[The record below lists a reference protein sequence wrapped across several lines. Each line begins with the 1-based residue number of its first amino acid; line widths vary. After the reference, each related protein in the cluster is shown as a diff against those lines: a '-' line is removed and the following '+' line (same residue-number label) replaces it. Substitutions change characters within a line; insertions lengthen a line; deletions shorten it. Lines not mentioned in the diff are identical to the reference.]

1 MQYKSAVKTL
11 PLVSMTGITKAFGSV
26 KVLDQVD
33 FTIYPGEVHILAGE
47 NGAGKST
54 LMKILA
60 GAYADYQGR
69 IVMEERDIRPSSPLD
84 ANRHG
89 IAAIHQELSLIPSM
103 SVMDNLF
110 LGHPMTRSGFVRAGM
125 HRRMAEEALDRAGV
139 DVPVTFAV
147 EDLPISVQQLIEIT
161 KAIRLNARVLLMDE
175 PSSALN
181 AHDVE
186 TLFTLVRQLKSENRG
201 IVYITHRLE
210 EMHRL
215 ADRITVLRDGKLVG
229 TALAPELPENKL
241 IQWMVGR
248 EMEEQ
253 FPRHTPQTS
262 SEALRVEHFSVYKA
276 GRGHRPLVN
285 QVSLSVGRGEILG
298 IGGLQGS
305 GASEFF
311 LGLFGAI
318 PKRTEGRVMIEG
330 KPVRIR
336 SPREAIANGVA
347 LLTND
352 RKATGLITPMSVT
365 ANLCMANLRSLSRH
379 GWRQPRAETRM
390 AADMGRTLQL
400 RAASYD
406 MEAGDLSGGNQQKV
420 AIGKWLST
428 SPRIMLLDEPT
439 RGIDVGA
446 KHEIY
451 QLMNELTTRGISI
464 LLVTSE
470 MPELLAMSDRII
482 VMHRGIITAEFSRQ
496 EATAEKVLEAALGKM
511 NGTGGMNRGEENVH
525 AEDN

>member
-1 MQYKSAVKTL
+1 MIVYML
-11 PLVSMTGITKAFGSV
+11 PLVSMNGITKFFGPV
-26 KVLDQVD
+26 KVLEQVD
-33 FTIYPGEVHILAGE
+33 FSIYPGEVHILAGE

-54 LMKILA
+54 LVKILA

-69 IVMEERDIRPSSPLD
+69 ISMGEREIRPSSPLD

-103 SVMDNLF
+103 TVADNLF
-110 LGHPMTRSGFVRAGM
+110 LGHPMTRSGFIREKA
-125 HRRMAEEALDRAGV
+125 HRRSAEEVLHRAGV
-139 DVPVTFAV
+139 DVSVTTFV

-161 KAIRLNARVLLMDE
+161 KAIRLNARVLIMDE

-186 TLFTLVRQLKSENRG
+186 TLFAVVRQLKSENRG

-210 EMHRL
+210 EIHRL

-229 TALAPELPENKL
+229 TALAPELPEKML
-241 IQWMVGR
+241 INWMVGR

-253 FPRHTPQTS
+253 FPRHTFQAS
-262 SEALRVEHFSVYKA
+262 SEALRVENLSVYKTGWA
-276 GRGHRPLVN
+276 HRPLVDR
-285 QVSLSVGRGEILG
+285 VSLSAGHGEILG

-305 GASEFF
+305 GASELF
-311 LGLFGAI
+311 LGLFGAM
-318 PKRTEGRVMIEG
+318 PKRTVGRVSIGG

-352 RKATGLITPMSVT
+352 RKATGLISPMSVI
-365 ANLCMANLRSLSRH
+365 ANLCVANLANLSRY
-379 GWRQPRAETRM
+379 GWRRPRAEERM
-390 AADMGRTLQL
+390 ATDMGRTLQL

-406 MEAGDLSGGNQQKV
+406 MEVGDLSGGNQQKV

-428 SPRIMLLDEPT
+428 GPRIMLLDEPT

-482 VMHRGIITAEFSRQ
+482 VMHRGTITAEFSRQ
-496 EATAEKVLEAALGKM
+496 EATAENVLEAAMGKM
-511 NGTGGMNRGEENVH
+511 NGMGGMTRKETDAH
-525 AEDN
+525 AADN

>member
-1 MQYKSAVKTL
+1 MV
-11 PLVSMTGITKAFGSV
+11 PLVSMVGITKLFGPV
-26 KVLDQVD
+26 KVLDRVD
-33 FTIYPGEVHILAGE
+33 FSIFPGEVHILAGE

-69 IVMEERDIRPSSPLD
+69 IVMGDREIRPSSPLD
-84 ANRHG
+84 ANKHG

-103 SVMDNLF
+103 TVADNFF
-110 LGHPMTRSGFVRAGM
+110 LGHPVTRSGFVRERF
-125 HRRMAEEALDRAGV
+125 HRQSAAEALHRAGV
-139 DVPVTFAV
+139 DVSVSTLV

-161 KAIRLNARVLLMDE
+161 KAIRLNARVLIMDE

-181 AHDVE
+181 ARDVE
-186 TLFTLVRQLKSENRG
+186 TLFALVRQLKSENRG
-201 IVYITHRLE
+201 IVFITHRLE
-210 EMHRL
+210 EIHRL
-215 ADRITVLRDGKLVG
+215 ADRITVLRDGRLVG
-229 TALAPELPENKL
+229 SALAPELPEKKL
-241 IQWMVGR
+241 IHWMVGR

-262 SEALRVEHFSVYKA
+262 SEALRVEKLSVFKP
-276 GRGHRPLVN
+276 GRAHRPLVDG
-285 QVSLSVGRGEILG
+285 VSLTVGKGEIVG

-305 GASEFF
+305 GASELF
-311 LGLFGAI
+311 LGLFGAL
-318 PKRTEGRVMIEG
+318 PKRTVGRVSIEGRRVT
-330 KPVRIR
+330 IR

-352 RKATGLITPMSVT
+352 RKATGLIASMSVT
-365 ANLCMANLRSLSRH
+365 ANLCVASMRSLSRS
-379 GWRQPRAETRM
+379 GWRRPRAERQLAERM
-390 AADMGRTLQL
+390 GQALQL
-400 RAASYD
+400 KAASYD
-406 MEAGDLSGGNQQKV
+406 METGDLSGGNQQKV

-428 SPRIMLLDEPT
+428 GPRILLLDEPT

-451 QLMNELTTRGISI
+451 QLMNEWTAQGISI

-482 VMHRGIITAEFSRQ
+482 VMHRGAITAELSRE
-496 EATAEKVLEAALGKM
+496 EATAEAVLEAAMGKT
-511 NGTGGMNRGEENVH
+511 NGGGHGQ
-525 AEDN
+525 